1 MSKKRFRWLIYPKFQ
16 MTLILANIGLVS
28 LCMLVFGLE
37 LLRTF
42 NNLKDIGRNINLPA
56 NHAFFNFIDWQLN
69 SILLTLSAA
78 YLLAVGFSTLATLI
92 ISHRL
97 AGPIVRMRGYFQEIA
112 KTGHIEKRLSFRKK
126 DFFNDL
132 PEDINQALDKVSNK
146 NN

>member
-69 SILLTLSAA
+69 SILVTLAAA
-78 YLLAVGFSTLATLI
+78 YLLAIGLSTLATLV

-97 AGPIVRMRGYFQEIA
+97 AGPIVRMKGHFQEIA
-112 KTGHIEKRLSFRKK
+112 QTGQAQKRLSFRKR
-126 DFFNDL
+126 DFFGDL
-132 PEDINQALDKVSNK
+132 PEVINQALDKISNK
-146 NN
+146 NS